1 MPTSLTYTLKDQDKS
16 HGPRINLTW
25 SIPAKP
31 NGVIRSY
38 TVFYSHSGN
47 TQKEISGID
56 ALSYS
61 VEVLG
66 GVQYQFYVRAVTI
79 KPGPN
84 VSSNVKV
91 PEFSEFSSILSMFCK
106 YICTSGFTNARDC
119 MGL

>member
-1 MPTSLTYTLKDQDKS
+1 MSN
-16 HGPRINLTW
+16 GPRIQLIW
-25 SIPAKP
+25 QEPAEP
-31 NGVIRSY
+31 NGVIKSY
-38 TVFYSHSGN
+38 TVFYSHSEN

-84 VSSNVKV
+84 VSSDVKV